1 MSTVA
6 QADAK
11 VAGPRAVVGQIEEF
25 LREMVP
31 LLEAEG
37 QRSGRGAPRVLPSML
52 LWVGL
57 MVSVLRGYRSQADLW
72 RLLSLHGLWS
82 YRFAVTDEAVRKRLA
97 NGGTAVLRRL
107 FEQITEVLCGRLRS
121 YAEDLAGF
129 AAAVVALDEATLDP
143 VARKLPELRKVEKGA
158 RVLLPGRL
166 AGLFDVRLQ
175 MWRRIDHIE
184 NPEQNEKA
192 HARSMVEDL
201 PRGSLILAD
210 LGYFAFEW
218 FDELVEM
225 GHHWVSRLRKRTSYE
240 VIHVFYS
247 KGETR
252 DALVW
257 LGKHRAD
264 RCRHA
269 VRLVQFRVGA
279 QLFQYV
285 TSVQDPQLLPLA
297 EIARLYAR
305 RWDIEM
311 AVKLVKREL
320 GLHLLWSSK
329 TDVVLQQV
337 WAVLVIA
344 QILQA
349 LRKEIAARAGVDV
362 FDVSM
367 PLLVRTLPQFAADG
381 VDPIEAFVRHGRQG
395 AMIRPSRRIQVRVPT
410 IAPAEVQ
417 RLPTGTMTERKPRYS
432 HKWGGPKRI

>member
-1 MSTVA
+1 MSTAA
-6 QADAK
+6 QAGSGD
-11 VAGPRAVVGQIEEF
+11 GPQGVVGQIEGF
-25 LREMVP
+25 LREMLG
-31 LLEAEG
+31 LLEPEPLP
-37 QRSGRGAPRVLPSML
+37 SGRGAPRVLPSML

-97 NGGTAVLRRL
+97 EGGTSELQRL
-107 FEQITEVLCGRLRS
+107 FEQITSVLCERLRP
-121 YAEDLAGF
+121 YAEELASF
-129 AAAVVALDEATLDP
+129 AASVVALDETTLDP
-143 VARKLPELRKVEKGA
+143 VARKLPELRKVA
-158 RVLLPGRL
+158 RGQHVLLPGKL
-166 AGLFDVRLQ
+166 AGLFDLRLQ

-192 HARSMVEDL
+192 HARAMVAGL

-218 FDELVEM
+218 FDDLVGM
-225 GHHWVSRLRKRTSYE
+225 GHHWVSRLRKRTSYV
-240 VIHVFYS
+240 VIHTFYS
-247 KGETR
+247 DGETL
-252 DALVW
+252 DALIW
-257 LGKHRAD
+257 LGKHRPD

-269 VRLVQFRVGA
+269 ARLVQFRVGS

-285 TSVQDPQLLPLA
+285 TSVQDPKLLPLA

-329 TDVVLQQV
+329 VNVVLQQV
-337 WAVLVIA
+337 WAVLIIA
-344 QILQA
+344 QIMQA
-349 LRKEIAARAGVDV
+349 LRKEIAGRAGVDV

-367 PLLVRTLPQFAADG
+367 PLLVRTLPQFAVDG
-381 VDPIEAFVRHGRQG
+381 VDPIEAFVRHGRAG
-395 AMIRPSRRIQVRVPT
+395 AMIRPARRVKVIVPAIQPAHL
-410 IAPAEVQ
+410 AP
-417 RLPTGTMTERKPRYS
+417 LPDGTVTERTPHYAYKP
-432 HKWGGPKRI
+432 

>member
-1 MSTVA
+1 M
-6 QADAK
+6 
-11 VAGPRAVVGQIEEF
+11 
-25 LREMVP
+25 
-31 LLEAEG
+31 
-37 QRSGRGAPRVLPSML
+37 
-52 LWVGL
+52 
-57 MVSVLRGYRSQADLW
+57 
-72 RLLSLHGLWS
+72 
-82 YRFAVTDEAVRKRLA
+82 
-97 NGGTAVLRRL
+97 
-107 FEQITEVLCGRLRS
+107 
-121 YAEDLAGF
+121 
-129 AAAVVALDEATLDP
+129 
-143 VARKLPELRKVEKGA
+143 
-158 RVLLPGRL
+158 LLPGRL

-175 MWRRIDHIE
+175 IWRRIDHIE

-192 HARSMVEDL
+192 HARAMVEGL

-218 FDELVEM
+218 FDELVGM
-225 GHHWVSRLRKRTSYE
+225 GHHWVSRLRKRTSHE

-247 KGETR
+247 HGETR
-252 DALVW
+252 DLLIW

-285 TSVQDPQLLPLA
+285 TSVQDPQVLPLA

-311 AVKLVKREL
+311 AVKLIKREL

-349 LRKEIAARAGVDV
+349 LRKEIAGRAGVDV

-367 PLLVRTLPQFAADG
+367 PLLVRTLPQFAIDG
-381 VDPIEAFVRHGRQG
+381 FDPIDAFVRHGRQG
-395 AMIRPSRRIQVRVPT
+395 ALIRPSRRIQVRVPT
-410 IAPAEVQ
+410 IASAEMEQ
-417 RLPTGTMTERKPRYS
+417 LPSGTITERKPRYS